1 MNINYIDEA
10 SQIFKILS
18 NEIRLKML
26 VSLEDKAISV
36 NELSALLNVEQSS
49 VSHQLSILKKHQ
61 LVDSTRIGKSIY
73 YQLDDPHIL
82 DIVNEAVQ
90 HSSHVVRGKKHGE

>member
-1 MNINYIDEA
+1 MNNDYLKEA
-10 SQIFKILS
+10 SQIFKLLS
-18 NEIRLKML
+18 NETRLKML
-26 VSLEDKAISV
+26 VTLENNAISV
-36 NELSALLNVEQSS
+36 NELSARLNIEQSA

-61 LVDSTRIGKSIY
+61 LVDTNRVGKLIY

-90 HSSHVVRGKKHGE
+90 HSSHVIRGKKHGE

>member
-1 MNINYIDEA
+1 MNINYLNEA

-18 NEIRLKML
+18 NETRLKML
-26 VSLEDKAISV
+26 VNLENKSISV
-36 NELSALLNVEQSS
+36 NDLSSLLNIEQSA

-61 LVDSTRIGKSIY
+61 LVDTDRVGKSIY
-73 YQLDDPHIL
+73 YRLDDPHIL

-90 HSSHVVRGKKHGE
+90 HSSHVIRVKKHGE

>member
-1 MNINYIDEA
+1 MNIDYLTEA
-10 SQIFKILS
+10 SQIFKLLS
-18 NEIRLKML
+18 NETRLKML
-26 VSLEDKAISV
+26 VTLENKAINV
-36 NELSALLNVEQSS
+36 NELSAILNIEQSA

-61 LVDSTRIGKSIY
+61 LVDTNRVGKSIY